1 MMHDT
6 KTTLEHLKQK
16 MAAFV
21 AEREWKQFHSPKN
34 ISMSIAVEAAELM
47 EKFMWCDV
55 QESRITCESSRL
67 EVEQEVADIL
77 IGILAFAN
85 SANIDLAH
93 AVELKLAE
101 IAAKYP
107 VDKCR
112 GRAEK
117 YNQL

>member
-1 MMHDT
+1 MHDT
-6 KTTLEHLKQK
+6 KTTLEQLKQK

-34 ISMSIAVEAAELM
+34 LSMSIAVEAAELM
-47 EKFMWCDV
+47 EKFMWGDV
-55 QESRITCESSRL
+55 QESRIKCETSRL
-67 EVEQEVADIL
+67 EVEHEVADIL

-85 SANIDLAH
+85 STNIDLAR

-107 VDKCR
+107 VNKCR
-112 GRAEK
+112 GKAEK
-117 YNQL
+117 YDQLQ